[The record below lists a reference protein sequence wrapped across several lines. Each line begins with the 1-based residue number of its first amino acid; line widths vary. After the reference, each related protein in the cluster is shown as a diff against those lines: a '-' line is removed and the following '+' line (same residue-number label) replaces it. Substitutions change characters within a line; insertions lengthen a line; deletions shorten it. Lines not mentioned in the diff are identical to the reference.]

1 MGCGG
6 SKSVAEGEA
15 TSKEIDKQLKSDQNK
30 VKSEVKLLLL
40 GMPLCT
46 VPAAAVAWPEP
57 ARLTASFPTSGPRHC
72 LFRRGTGAG
81 ESGKST
87 VLKQMKILHQG
98 GYSPEERES
107 YREII
112 WSNTIQS
119 MQVLLRG
126 MSTINPPIP
135 FDDPV
140 MEVRWVM
147 AGSLSSAQALTPL
160 AGLPFMGCEHATETV
175 RGYPQPGVAGRR
187 LCVYA
192 GDRQAYQGAVAAP
205 GRAGDLCAVER
216 AAAQRLG
223 QIVRRLPSEEGVP
236 PLQAACSQRGT
247 ELTYAVGGG

>member
-6 SKSVAEGEA
+6 SKAVAEGEA

-40 GMPLCT
+40 GTPPWT
-46 VPAAAVAWPEP
+46 APAAWPQR
-57 ARLTASFPTSGPRHC
+57 ARLTASPPLRVGLPDAVRSDAAQ
-72 LFRRGTGAG
+72 GAG

-140 MEVRWVM
+140 MEVRWAM
-147 AGSLSSAQALTPL
+147 ARRGRSAHALMPLWRGLRRGGCARARHRNGPRSS
-160 AGLPFMGCEHATETV
+160 
-175 RGYPQPGVAGRR
+175 
-187 LCVYA
+187 
-192 GDRQAYQGAVAAP
+192 
-205 GRAGDLCAVER
+205 
-216 AAAQRLG
+216 
-223 QIVRRLPSEEGVP
+223 
-236 PLQAACSQRGT
+236 
-247 ELTYAVGGG
+247 